1 MTQEKNKN
9 KNNEEVEITKEVLAN
24 FLKEAEEEHAKYEE
38 DLGQK
43 DEDWHLWYADYI
55 LKKFEDLSH

>member
-1 MTQEKNKN
+1 MPKKENKN
-9 KNNEEVEITKEVLAN
+9 QKEVEITKEVLAN
-24 FLKEAEEEHAKYEE
+24 LLKGAEENHAKYEE
-38 DLGQK
+38 DLGEK

>member
-1 MTQEKNKN
+1 MSQEKNQ
-9 KNNEEVEITKEVLAN
+9 EEIEITKDVLAN

-38 DLGQK
+38 DLGHK

-55 LKKFEDLSH
+55 LQKFEDLSH